1 MISCVPLRQ
10 LCQRCGATFWDCERH
25 DLCPV
30 CELDPDG
37 KLPD

>member
-1 MISCVPLRQ
+1 VNGCRAPRKQECV
-10 LCQRCGATFWDCERH
+10 RCGSVFFDCERH

-37 KLPD
+37 MLP